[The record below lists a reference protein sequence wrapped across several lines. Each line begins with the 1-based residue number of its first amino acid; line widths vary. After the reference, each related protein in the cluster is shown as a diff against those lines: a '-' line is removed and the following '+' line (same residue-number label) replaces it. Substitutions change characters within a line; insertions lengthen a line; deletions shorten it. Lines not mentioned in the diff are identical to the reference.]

1 MNRDRSYYRKQR
13 MRAIHRKETILRQL
27 GGEEFVS
34 AWARGA
40 AGRLSKG
47 KIHCSCWMCRRKSYD
62 DPQIRDKR
70 AAMDAAQQL
79 REIEELLSRKNAS
92 QPGPTDI
99 CRPWSGSVFDPIFDH
114 SQGRNTWK

>member
-34 AWARGA
+34 AWAHGA

-47 KIHCSCWMCRRKSYD
+47 KIHCSCWMCRRKSYV
-62 DPQIRDKR
+62 DPKIRDKR

-79 REIEELLSRKNAS
+79 LEIE
-92 QPGPTDI
+92 
-99 CRPWSGSVFDPIFDH
+99 
-114 SQGRNTWK
+114 

>member
-13 MRAIHRKETILRQL
+13 MRAIHRKEKIIRQL

-79 REIEELLSRKNAS
+79 LEIE
-92 QPGPTDI
+92 
-99 CRPWSGSVFDPIFDH
+99 
-114 SQGRNTWK
+114 